1 MAATARA
8 RLPMTE
14 HDGRVAWPACARV
27 AWPACARN
35 TISKPIGGK
44 TPATLRLPAPSSVLK
59 SRHPHPVE
67 VRRRDPPGSDGLM
80 AANATPRI
88 VKGRCSWGGAPHRP
102 NSTSPSGWAP
112 WSGGTRDL
120 LRQPGC
126 AATAAATPR
135 GGATVRRPGIKPR
148 ARGAIADSRGA
159 ARGVALSTRTHAPC
173 AQRVTTMTATE
184 GGPPGVSSRPQSTLW
199 HRHRAHHSK
208 SQGCTRRGA
217 PAVSARC

>member
-1 MAATARA
+1 
-8 RLPMTE
+8 MTE

-44 TPATLRLPAPSSVLK
+44 TPATLRLPAPSSELK

-88 VKGRCSWGGAPHRP
+88 VKGRCSWGGVPHRP
-102 NSTSPSGWAP
+102 NSTSPSASAP
-112 WSGGTRDL
+112 RSGGTRDL

-135 GGATVRRPGIKPR
+135 GGATVRRPGTKPR

-159 ARGVALSTRTHAPC
+159 ARGVALSTRTHAPR
-173 AQRVTTMTATE
+173 ARRGTTMTATE
-184 GGPPGVSSRPQSTLW
+184 GGAAAPRVSSPSPPQSTLW
-199 HRHRAHHSK
+199 HRHRAHHSNLQE
-208 SQGCTRRGA
+208 SGLHAAGRSSGERQML
-217 PAVSARC
+217 V